1 MFQLQPLSGG
11 GLKDEYTLYAKA
23 WFTFDG
29 ESCIFY
35 VSLRSE
41 REGRVLR
48 WGHKKPDLLL
58 EELDTG
64 HTPVLSLLG
73 LTAILLCLFTGAL
86 SRIMIYTVGTEEV
99 TVLGLVIPELL

>member
-1 MFQLQPLSGG
+1 MPQLQPLSGG
-11 GLKDEYTLYAKA
+11 GFKDEYTLYAKA
-23 WFTFDG
+23 WFTFDW

-41 REGRVLR
+41 REERVLK

-58 EELDTG
+58 GELDTG

-73 LTAILLCLFTGAL
+73 LTAVLLL
-86 SRIMIYTVGTEEV
+86 SLEH
-99 TVLGLVIPELL
+99 